1 MASHGVPV
9 PSWTV
14 PLGFLM
20 PFHIFRPADHTRPE
34 RIPIRVWP
42 SDAATEN
49 LKTDGCVDKRKSISD
64 GSCAIEKMHV
74 CMLTRACERDAM
86 KRMYIRTTPDRAAP
100 EVSHLSTFSEQGA
113 SRPVG
118 GCAEAP
124 DLKF

>member
-14 PLGFLM
+14 TLGFLM

-64 GSCAIEKMHV
+64 GTCAIEN
-74 CMLTRACERDAM
+74 TRACERDAM

-100 EVSHLSTFSEQGA
+100 EVSHLPTFSEQGA